1 MTTVYYDTDTIN
13 ILFHSTIIVEHQK
26 NTEKGQGR
34 LKDRGLQEDQGH
46 IHQSIEGRNSI
57 LQSVDLLIIIGIIIG
72 KGALISIEEGGLITI
87 EEGGQITI
95 EEGGEEIEDTM
106 CHMEGKKI
114 SEILYLLN

>member
-1 MTTVYYDTDTIN
+1 MNFYNKYRMTTVYYDTDTIN

-46 IHQSIEGRNSI
+46 IHQSIEGKNSI
-57 LQSVDLLIIIGIIIG
+57 LQSVDLLNIIIG
-72 KGALISIEEGGLITI
+72 KGALITIEEGALITI

-106 CHMEGKKI
+106 CHMEGKKN
-114 SEILYLLN
+114 S

>member
-57 LQSVDLLIIIGIIIG
+57 LQSVDLLIIIG

-106 CHMEGKKI
+106 CHMEGKKK